1 MPISY
6 PKKNKSSL
14 HSKFDMNEMVNKIM
28 VMVLSAV
35 AEIEHGSTV
44 DKFKEGKLAWAPKG
58 YSIGGSTPFG
68 YDKVEEKLNPE
79 TELKEE

>member
-1 MPISY
+1 
-6 PKKNKSSL
+6 
-14 HSKFDMNEMVNKIM
+14 MNEMVNKIM

-58 YSIGGSTPFG
+58 YSIGGTAPLVTT
-68 YDKVEEKLNPE
+68 K
-79 TELKEE
+79 